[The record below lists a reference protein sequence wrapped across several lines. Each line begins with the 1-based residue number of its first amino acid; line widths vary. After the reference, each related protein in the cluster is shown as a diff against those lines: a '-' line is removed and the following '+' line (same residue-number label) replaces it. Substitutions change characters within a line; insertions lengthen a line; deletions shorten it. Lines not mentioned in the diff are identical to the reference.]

1 VKSPSDASLSTNL
14 IIDYINR
21 FYINDVSARLQLF
34 DLKTTYQFETVPGI
48 NSYNM
53 PLYDVQTEPGSQNI
67 SFYPVY
73 QGFLPRCSV
82 NGVEMPFY
90 TERQT
95 FWRTFPNWLQPLNIA
110 ATGDGTAGPYT
121 ITVPAFPAIPGH
133 VDMAGIIATGVN
145 VDPPVAATLNTSIP
159 VTSVTSRVF
168 FTATGTTG
176 QSMVVTDSGQ
186 FLSTNQAYGLLMIP
200 GKAPL
205 GNTAPSGGY
214 STTSNTINY
223 ATGVATVTFDAA
235 VESGTNIQAQGYFYN
250 QGIPRGLLYYN
261 NTITVMPPPNL
272 SYLIELDAYLSPAA
286 FLNSADAITYGYM
299 SEYLALGAARKI
311 LSDTGDVEQF
321 NFYEPRF
328 REQEKLVLVRS
339 DRQFTATPTASF
351 FSENRGSIGNGLGTV
366 IGGW

>member
-1 VKSPSDASLSTNL
+1 MKSPSDATLSTNL

-82 NGVEMPFY
+82 NGVDMPFY

-95 FWRTFPNWLQPLNIA
+95 FWNTFPNWLQPLTAA

-121 ITVPAFPAIPGH
+121 ITLPSFPAIPGH
-133 VDMAGIIATGVN
+133 VDMSGIIATGLN
-145 VDPPVAATLNTSIP
+145 VDPPIQATFNTSIP

-176 QSMVVTDSGQ
+176 QSLVIADSGQ
-186 FLSTNQAYGLLMIP
+186 FLSANEAYGLLMVP

-205 GNTAPSGGY
+205 GNLVAPGDPY
-214 STTSNTINY
+214 SITSNTINY
-223 ATGVATVTFDAA
+223 ATGVAVVNFSAA
-235 VESGTNIQAQGYFYN
+235 VASGTNIQAQCHFYN

-286 FLNSADAITYGYM
+286 FLTTADAITFGYM
-299 SEYLALGAARKI
+299 SEYLSLGAARKI
-311 LSDTGDVEQF
+311 LSDTGDVEQL

-351 FSENRGSIGNGLGTV
+351 FSENRGSIGNGTGTGF
-366 IGGW
+366 GG